1 MGKLNLGIIAPGE
14 IYGGAERQI
23 VDLCSQYIKLG
34 LPVTVFLFHRKEL
47 ASRIESLGITPVI
60 LGGHKY
66 SFSNASNL
74 ASEIKNK
81 KIDVMHAHGYRAMIT
96 CAIARKKAEFRVI
109 KTEHGL
115 PEKSGNSIFKDFR
128 TTINHKL
135 DLWATNN
142 AADSVCYVT
151 DDILQRYNQIHRS
164 MNRQVVYNGM
174 SPIDSI
180 QFSRPDTFK
189 GDQRNAV
196 IAGRV
201 SEVKGI
207 KYAIKAFA
215 ESSML
220 DNTVLHIVGDGP
232 LLTSHK
238 ELAEEL
244 GITDKIIFH
253 GFQHN
258 ALDFIAHADAL
269 LMPSMHEGLPY
280 TLLEAMS
287 LGTPV
292 IVSEVGGMAEVIE
305 NNVTGILLPS
315 KDSHEIAKACSTVL
329 SDEKF
334 ARTLSE
340 NAAKLQRE
348 KFTLDQMA
356 ESYLKVYS
364 DVSR

>member
-1 MGKLNLGIIAPGE
+1 MNQAIAILSPGE

-23 VDLCSQYIKLG
+23 VDLCSHYIKHD
-34 LPVTVFLFHRKEL
+34 LPVTVFLFHRNEL

-60 LGGHKY
+60 LDGHKY

-74 ASEIKNK
+74 ASEIKIN
-81 KIDVMHAHGYRAMIT
+81 KIDVVHAHGYRAMIT
-96 CAIARKKAEFRVI
+96 CAMARKKAEFRVV

-115 PEKSGNSIFKDFR
+115 PEKSGNSLFKDFR
-128 TTINHKL
+128 TTFNHKL
-135 DLWATNN
+135 DLWATNS
-142 AADSVCYVT
+142 AADAVCYVT
-151 DDILQRYNQIHRS
+151 DDILQRYNQTHKS
-164 MNRQVVYNGM
+164 MNRQVTYNGM
-174 SPIDSI
+174 TPIDSGNY
-180 QFSRPDTFK
+180 SRPDAFK
-189 GDQRNAV
+189 SDQRNIV

-207 KYAIKAFA
+207 KYAIQAAA
-215 ESSML
+215 EPAMPG
-220 DNTVLHIVGDGP
+220 NTVLHIVGDGP
-232 LLTSHK
+232 LLDSHK

-244 GITDKIIFH
+244 GVTDKIIFH

-269 LMPSMHEGLPY
+269 MMPSLHEGLPY

-292 IVSEVGGMAEVIE
+292 IVSAVGGMAEIIT
-305 NNVTGILLPS
+305 NNITGVLVAS
-315 KDSHEIAKACSTVL
+315 KSSQAIVEACSTVL
-329 SDEKF
+329 GDEQF
-334 ARTLSE
+334 AGTLSE

>member
-1 MGKLNLGIIAPGE
+1 MNQVIAILSPGE

-23 VDLCSQYIKLG
+23 VDLCSHYIKYD
-34 LPVTVFLFHRKEL
+34 LPITVFLFHRKEL

-66 SFSNASNL
+66 SFSNARNL
-74 ASEIKNK
+74 ASEIKSK
-81 KIDVMHAHGYRAMIT
+81 EIDVVHAHGYRAMIT
-96 CAIARKKAEFRVI
+96 CALARKKKEFGIV

-115 PEKSGNSIFKDFR
+115 PEKSGNSLFKDFR

-142 AADSVCYVT
+142 AADAVCYVT
-151 DDILQRYNQIHRS
+151 DDILQRYNQIHKS
-164 MNRQVVYNGM
+164 MNRQVTYNGM
-174 SPIDSI
+174 NPLESGH
-180 QFSRPDTFK
+180 FSKPDAFK
-189 GDQRNAV
+189 VDQRNIV

-207 KYAIKAFA
+207 KYAIQAFA
-215 ESSML
+215 ESAMPG
-220 DNTVLHIVGDGP
+220 NTVLHIVGDGP
-232 LLTSHK
+232 LLGSHRA
-238 ELAEEL
+238 LAEKL
-244 GITDKIIFH
+244 GVTDKIIFH

-258 ALDFIAHADAL
+258 ALDFIAHADVL
-269 LMPSMHEGLPY
+269 LMPSLHEGLPY

-292 IVSEVGGMAEVIE
+292 IVSAVGGMAEIIT
-305 NNVTGILLPS
+305 NNITGVLMPS
-315 KDSHEIAKACSTVL
+315 KNSQAIVEACSTVL
-329 SDEKF
+329 GDEQF

-348 KFTLDQMA
+348 KFTLDKMA